1 MVSVCA
7 SIQINYLNKA
17 LDLFNTAIVSP
28 IYYVMFTTLTILASV
43 IMFQEEQTATQ
54 VATETCG
61 FVTIIAGVFLL
72 HATKDMDVSLA
83 SLYQAAPSAARD
95 QAARA
100 PLYTPSR
107 STGAALGT
115 HCAAPH
121 VVSMCSD
128 GAYAAAD
135 VQWDQGCKRVST

>member
-1 MVSVCA
+1 MVVGVCA

-28 IYYVMFTTLTILASV
+28 IYYVMFTTLTIMASV

-61 FVTIIAGVFLL
+61 FVTIISGVFLL

-83 SLYQAAPSAARD
+83 SLYQAAPVS
-95 QAARA
+95 ARA
-100 PLYTPSR
+100 LSESTPLYTPTR
-107 STGAALGT
+107 STGSAHEL
-115 HCAAPH
+115 H
-121 VVSMCSD
+121 
-128 GAYAAAD
+128 
-135 VQWDQGCKRVST
+135 